1 MLPSTGFSLTEETA
15 LCYAEW
21 AIFRLKES
29 AGMSARRLVFAAGIV
44 LVLAAAYLVWV
55 RKDMSDL
62 RVPIRA
68 GQRLLAGETLYRAS
82 DGHLQFKYSPPSA
95 ILFIPLSLVP
105 YESAKLVWYV
115 LEIACL
121 TGVCVLSR
129 KILSVEKKKLL
140 PFLALTFL
148 VLLKFLGREI
158 ELGQINIP
166 ILFLLILMLWLLIVK
181 REIAAGLAWGL
192 SLFFKP
198 YALIF
203 LPYLVI
209 KKRTKAAVSGLGL
222 FAAGLAVPAI
232 FLGFRGNLAVLTEW
246 PATLS
251 RSTRGLLAVYD
262 NASLTGFLLKAFPAL
277 SIRAAAAA
285 VGLAALAAA
294 LGVLW
299 LIGRGAAV
307 VGDGWHPE
315 ALEGAVLLIL
325 MPLLSPLGW
334 NYNYLYSWL
343 AVMLIISVFS
353 ALPPAW
359 RVVQAANFTI
369 IGTSLVEVWGKPA
382 FHFYTQRS
390 LVVINY
396 LIVLVVLFYLR
407 AREIA

>member
-1 MLPSTGFSLTEETA
+1 
-15 LCYAEW
+15 
-21 AIFRLKES
+21 
-29 AGMSARRLVFAAGIV
+29 MSARRLAFAAGIL

-95 ILFIPLSLVP
+95 VLFIPLSLIP
-105 YESAKLVWYV
+105 YEAAKLVWYL
-115 LEIACL
+115 LEFACL
-121 TGVCVLSR
+121 AGVCVLSR
-129 KILSVEKKKLL
+129 KILPVEKKKALSL
-140 PFLALTFL
+140 LALTSV

-158 ELGQINIP
+158 ELGQINIL
-166 ILFLLILMLWLLIVK
+166 ILFLLTLMLWLLIAGRKV
-181 REIAAGLAWGL
+181 AAGLAWGL

-209 KKRTKAAVSGLGL
+209 KKKTKAAVSGLGL
-222 FAAGLAVPAI
+222 FAAGLAIPAI
-232 FLGFRGNLAVLTEW
+232 FLGFRGNLAVLKEW

-262 NASLTGFLLKAFPAL
+262 NASLTGFLLKAFPAV
-277 SIRAAAAA
+277 STRAAAA
-285 VGLAALAAA
+285 VLGLVALAAA

-299 LIGRGAAV
+299 MIRRGAAV
-307 VGDGWHPE
+307 VGDGRHPE

-325 MPLLSPLGW
+325 MPLFSPLGW

-343 AVMLIISVFS
+343 AVMLIISVFPD
-353 ALPPAW
+353 LPLSW
-359 RVVQAANFTI
+359 RVVQAANFAV
-369 IGTSLVEVWGKPA
+369 IGTSLVEVWGRAA
-382 FHFYTQRS
+382 FHFYTQQS

-396 LIVLVVLFYLR
+396 LIVLVTLFYLR
-407 AREIA
+407 ARKTA